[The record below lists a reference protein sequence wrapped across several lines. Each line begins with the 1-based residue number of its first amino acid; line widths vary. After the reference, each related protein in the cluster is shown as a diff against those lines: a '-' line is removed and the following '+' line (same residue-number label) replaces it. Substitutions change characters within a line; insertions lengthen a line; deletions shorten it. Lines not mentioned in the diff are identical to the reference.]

1 MKPLPH
7 AQNGFQAC
15 NCCSYGTSEVRTK
28 QCELGTFLS
37 RSSIKWAQFIH
48 KLMGIE
54 GAKTARE
61 LAPRTQVSIRQT
73 TVKVP
78 NNGEYMLVDTPGLN
92 DPDQS
97 ARDILHMIAD
107 WLERKY
113 REGHLLTGVIY
124 THGIANCQMDGL
136 LRESL
141 DIFSCICGD
150 KAAGRVRLV
159 STMWDRVEDPQDAET
174 IVSQLERNFWKPL
187 LDAGAR
193 HMRFKN
199 SKQSAWDI
207 VKDLGGEGEPL
218 LLQRELVDA
227 GRTLYE
233 TFAGHTL
240 YLQFQKFLQGEVEAH
255 MKFLGVTSTRTAR
268 QLTKQL
274 EVECKRI
281 EMELRKARKARQRL
295 EMCRHSYWHRLSS
308 LFSNPNA
315 TMPEITENDLVIFVV
330 GPTGAGKSWF
340 TRKLS
345 QNGVIPSGEIQHP
358 CTKWHV
364 KTWRYNFKNS
374 TNGILIV
381 DTPSFYTDHDFYA
394 GRFMTSWL
402 KLRFIK
408 KCRSGILFLHSLA
421 EDPRDLDVLMQRHLD
436 TFATTFPKK
445 SMVPSYVYVVPTGNS
460 ADSKT
465 GQQLPELESVAK
477 SSYGNGGRKWRASVF
492 PGVFKGQ
499 SEIAWSAAL
508 LLLKDIVK
516 NQPNEIPGSGR
527 TTLKDVPPKLPDD
540 LSGLRILAD
549 LLFDRFKEE
558 MTDCSLDAKIVLGRI
573 AWDLTPPSDPG
584 HVSTLI
590 ACADLLSERFGKEE
604 RSVDLDELVT
614 LRRTA
619 WVSTSPHDP
628 RRQGTLAAL
637 DDCLYKR
644 FQREGRVADLEEII
658 TLRRTALECASLT
671 DRCKSLVHLA
681 NALHKR
687 YQLHRLKSDLQE
699 AIKLAYAASSLDPPN
714 ELDRLLSRKCLAD
727 CVGSKVRK
735 GNARAHVTRA
745 ATDASDRNSSDKQ
758 KVIVD
763 IISET
768 IANMPPRLLHT
779 LTGTLCDRDALQ
791 SLFMD
796 SPEYSKL
803 YSLTSAAQI
812 RSKILTFFGFTT
824 LSHRWGTG
832 EPLLRDI
839 EGKRIYNLEGAEG
852 LAKLQEFC
860 LLSLRYGF
868 SWAWSDTCCIDKDSS
883 VELQEAIGS
892 MFSWYHRSSL
902 TIVYLSDVSD
912 TASLANSAWFKRG
925 WTLQEL
931 LASRTLV
938 FYMQDWSLF
947 VNSEA
952 SNHKADPT
960 MLKELQRV
968 TGIAVRHLKDF
979 STGMDDARSRL
990 RWASGRHTTRPE
1002 DVAYS
1007 LFGIFKVHLPVFYGE
1022 SAENALGRLLTE
1034 IISQSG
1040 DISVL
1045 DWVGEAS
1052 SFHSCFPADLT
1063 PYQTVS
1069 CMQSTP
1075 GDPTRCNSFHFEGAQ
1090 KLYNTLSKL
1099 PRPRFVNRR
1108 LILPSIAYRVMAV
1121 NLLRT
1126 ATSPPS
1132 YTYEIHASYLM
1143 PLVLTLSICLG
1154 DGPMTY
1160 ILVRPWHPRW
1170 LEKQTVN
1177 EIDATWE
1184 VLEQLEK
1191 PFNAL
1196 LLTRLP
1202 HNEYK
1207 RIASNCTITARVQD
1221 PASIADSEILSLDI
1235 I

>member
-1 MKPLPH
+1 MRGMVSKPAIVVVMGPP
-7 AQNGFQAC
+7 
-15 NCCSYGTSEVRTK
+15 
-28 QCELGTFLS
+28 
-37 RSSIKWAQFIH
+37 RSGRSNFIH

-54 GAKTARE
+54 GTKTARE
-61 LAPRTQVSIRQT
+61 LAPRAQVSIRET
-73 TVKVP
+73 TVKLP
-78 NNGEYMLVDTPGLN
+78 NNREYIFVDTPGLN
-92 DPDQS
+92 VLNRS
-97 ARDILHMIAD
+97 ARDILHTIAD

-113 REGHLLTGVIY
+113 RGGLLLTGVIY
-124 THGIANCQMDGL
+124 THGITERQMDGL
-136 LRESL
+136 LCENL

-150 KAAGRVRLV
+150 KVAGRVRLV
-159 STMWDRVEDPQDAET
+159 TTMWDRVKDPQDAET
-174 IVSQLERNFWKPL
+174 MVSQLERNFWKPL

-255 MKFLGVTSTRTAR
+255 MKFLGVTRMRTAR
-268 QLTKQL
+268 QLTKQF
-274 EVECKRI
+274 EVECKRV

-295 EMCRHSYWHRLSS
+295 EVCRHSYWHRLSS
-308 LFSNPNA
+308 LFSNPNP
-315 TMPEITENDLVIFVV
+315 TVPEVTENDLVIFVV

-340 TRKLS
+340 TKKLS

-364 KTWRYNFKNS
+364 KTWRYNFKSS
-374 TNGILIV
+374 TNGILII
-381 DTPSFYTDHDFYA
+381 DTPSFHTNHDFYA

-402 KLRFIK
+402 KSR
-408 KCRSGILFLHSLA
+408 KCRSGVLFLHSLTN
-421 EDPRDLDVLMQRHLD
+421 DPGDLDVLMQRHLD
-436 TFATTFPKK
+436 TFATRFPNK
-445 SMVPSYVYVVPTGNS
+445 SMVPSCVYVVPTGNS
-460 ADSKT
+460 ADAKP
-465 GQQLPELESVAK
+465 GQRLSELESVVK
-477 SSYGNGGRKWRASVF
+477 SSHGNGGHKWRASVF
-492 PGVFKGQ
+492 PGVFEGQ
-499 SEIAWSAAL
+499 PEIAWSAAL

-516 NQPNEIPGSGR
+516 SQPNEIPGSGR
-527 TTLKDVPPKLPDD
+527 TTSKHIPPKLPDD
-540 LSGLRILAD
+540 LSALKILTD
-549 LLFDRFKEE
+549 LLFERFKEE
-558 MTDCSLDAKIVLGRI
+558 MMDCSLDAKIVLGRI
-573 AWDLTPPSDPG
+573 VWDLTPPSHPG
-584 HVSTLI
+584 HVSALI

-604 RSVDLDELVT
+604 RRVDLDELVT

-619 WVSTSPHDP
+619 WVSMPSHDP
-628 RRQGTLAAL
+628 RRQGTLTTL

-644 FQREGRVADLEEII
+644 FRREGRVADLEEII
-658 TLRRTALECASLT
+658 TLRRTALECASLA
-671 DRCKSLVHLA
+671 DRCRSLVHLA
-681 NALHKR
+681 NALHTR
-687 YQLHRLKSDLQE
+687 YQLLRLRNDLDE
-699 AIKLAYAASSLDPPN
+699 AIKLARAASSLDPP
-714 ELDRLLSRKCLAD
+714 EEPDRVLSRECLAD
-727 CVGSKVRK
+727 CLESKVGK
-735 GNARAHVTRA
+735 VVARAHPTRA
-745 ATDASDRNSSDKQ
+745 VTDASACNPSDMQ
-758 KVIVD
+758 KVIMN

-768 IANMPPRLLHT
+768 IASMPPRLLHT
-779 LTGTLCDRDALQ
+779 LTGILCDRDALL
-791 SLFMD
+791 SLFVD

-803 YSLTSAAQI
+803 YSLTSPAQI
-812 RSKILTFFGFTT
+812 RRKVSSFFGFTT
-824 LSHRWGTG
+824 LSHRWGVG

-839 EGKRIYNLEGAEG
+839 EGKRIYDLDGAEG
-852 LAKLQEFC
+852 LAKLQKFC

-883 VELQEAIGS
+883 AELQEAIGS
-892 MFSWYHRSSL
+892 MFSWYRRSSL

-912 TASLANSAWFKRG
+912 AASVANSAWFKRG

-931 LASRTLV
+931 LASRTLL
-938 FYMQDWSLF
+938 FYMQDWSLC

-952 SNHKADPT
+952 GNHKT
-960 MLKELQRV
+960 ETRMLEELQRV
-968 TGIAVRHLKDF
+968 TGIAARHLKDF
-979 STGMDDARSRL
+979 SPGMDDARSRL

-1022 SAENALGRLLTE
+1022 SAENALGRLLAE

-1075 GDPTRCNSFHFEGAQ
+1075 GDPTRCNDFHFEGAQ

-1108 LILPSIAYRVMAV
+1108 LILPSIVYRIMAV
-1121 NLLRT
+1121 NLLQT

-1143 PLVLTLSICLG
+1143 PLLLTLSVCLG

-1170 LEKQTVN
+1170 LETQTAN

-1196 LLTRLP
+1196 LLMRLP

-1207 RIASNCTITARVQD
+1207 RVAGNCTITARVQD
-1221 PASIADSEILSLDI
+1221 LASIANSEILSLDI
-1235 I
+1235 V